1 MTTYT
6 YTDLYADAYSSLYGQ
21 LSPASQPV
29 FPQVLLAI
37 KVELL
42 LNGTWTDITT
52 YCYQRDMSVAIVMT
66 DGRPDESSKLVTSTC
81 TVELNNRGG
90 TFSPRNAASPFF
102 PFLTRNTQIRVS
114 TQTAFNGT
122 DGGWTYEF
130 WGEVSAWPPSWDVT
144 GNDVWVDIS
153 ASGIT
158 RRLNQQ
164 AKIGSALRRWYLTKN
179 ASSDPTYPV
188 AYWPSEDL
196 VNSTQLVE
204 VTGGGTAATI
214 NGTPTLSSDPSFPG
228 SDAIPVVNT
237 TGWWTGAV
245 NTYFTAGDLVFATP
259 GTYNWTSP
267 VTSADVI
274 CVASG
279 GGGSWQT
286 NQAGGGGAGEE
297 AEEPALALTVGK
309 VYTFTVPPGGQGATS
324 GGALSSGGQDCIF
337 QGDSVA
343 VHAHGGTRG
352 SQTTPGTGGSGS
364 TNTNHH
370 NGGNGYYATGVAGG
384 GGSAGGLSAAGNN
397 ATSAAGA
404 APVAYGGPGG
414 DGGTAGS
421 GGGSG
426 TTQNYVKSY
435 TATASY
441 CFAGSDGHFPNTKI
455 QTNVQMTQGGDYAD
469 TFNGKCKTFI
479 MFNASQI
486 ASDLSG
492 ATITKVT
499 LRLKNDH
506 SWYNSGMTVS
516 LGWDTGSHSGST
528 NTDPTLHNSL
538 KEYGIGEGAT
548 TTQDIGTQFGT
559 AFQSGGATCLK
570 LFKNSNS
577 LTYYGYFDGPSQ
589 STPPVMT
596 IYYSK

>member
-1 MTTYT
+1 MSEYT
-6 YTDLYADAYSSLYGQ
+6 YTDLYTDPYSSLYGQ
-21 LSPASQPV
+21 LSPASQAV
-29 FPQVLLAI
+29 FPQIPLAV

-42 LNGTWTDITT
+42 LNGTWTDITS
-52 YCYQRDMSVAIVMT
+52 YCYQRDGSLTLHISS
-66 DGRPDESSKLVTSTC
+66 GRPDESSKMVTASC
-81 TVELNNRGG
+81 TIELNNRNG
-90 TFSPRNAASPFF
+90 TFSSKNSASPFF

-114 TQTAFNGT
+114 AQTAFNGT
-122 DGGWTYEF
+122 DGGMTYQF
-130 WGEVSAWPPSWDVT
+130 WGEVSAWPPGWDVT
-144 GNDVWVDIS
+144 GNDVWTDIT
-153 ASGIT
+153 ASGIS

-164 AKIGSALRRWYLTKN
+164 ATIGSALRRWYTNK
-179 ASSDPTYPV
+179 STSDPTYPA
-188 AYWPSEDL
+188 AYWPCEDGA
-196 VNSTQLVE
+196 NATQFAE
-204 VTGGGTAATI
+204 VTGNGSAATI
-214 NGTPTLSSDPSFPG
+214 AGTPTLASDSSFTGSDP
-228 SDAIPVVNT
+228 IPVVNT
-237 TGWWTGAV
+237 TGWWAGSV
-245 NTYFTAGDLVFATP
+245 NTYFVIGDLIYATP
-259 GTYNWTSP
+259 GTYQWTSP
-267 VTSADVI
+267 VTSADVRT
-274 CVASG
+274 VASG

-309 VYTFTVPPGGQGATS
+309 VYTFTVPPGGAGATS
-324 GGALSSGGQDCIF
+324 AGALSSGGQDCIF

-352 SQTTPGTGGSGS
+352 SQTTGGTGGSGS

-384 GGSAGGLSAAGNN
+384 GGSAGGTSAAGNN

-404 APVAYGGPGG
+404 APVAGGGPGG

-455 QTNVQMTQGGDYAD
+455 QTNVQMTQGGDFAD

-492 ATITKVT
+492 ATITKCT

-528 NTDPTLHNSL
+528 NTDPTNHNSL
-538 KEYGIGEGAT
+538 KEYSIGEGAT

-570 LFKNSNS
+570 LFKNSND
-577 LTYYGYFDGPSQ
+577 LHYYGYFDGPAQ
-589 STPPVMT
+589 GTPPVLT